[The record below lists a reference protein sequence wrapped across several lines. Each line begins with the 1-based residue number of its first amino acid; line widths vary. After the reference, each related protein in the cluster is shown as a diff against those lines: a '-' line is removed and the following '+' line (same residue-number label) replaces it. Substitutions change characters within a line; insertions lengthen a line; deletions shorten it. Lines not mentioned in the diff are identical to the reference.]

1 LDLAYRGAH
10 LILACRDSKKAEIA
24 AKEIIKLTNNKNV
37 DVEFLD
43 LSDLNTIRSFAEKM
57 NKNLSRLD
65 ILVNN
70 AGNFFY
76 SSYCLL
82 YSHVL
87 NKVP

>member
-43 LSDLNTIRSFAEKM
+43 LSDLDTIRSFAEKM

-70 AGNFFY
+70 AGNFFSQVVVCY
-76 SSYCLL
+76 TVMS
-82 YSHVL
+82 
-87 NKVP
+87 

>member
-1 LDLAYRGAH
+1 MDLAYRGAH

-43 LSDLNTIRSFAEKM
+43 LSDLDTIRSFAEKI

-70 AGNFFY
+70 AGNFLVKLLFAIQ
-76 SSYCLL
+76 SCL
-82 YSHVL
+82 
-87 NKVP
+87 K